1 MAKKQS
7 GQPLTA
13 EQKRQMR
20 RRRSRRRA
28 VLRGIALVLVCVIV
42 VLLWQNWDVVAPDR
56 LYSHIQDLLGSST
69 GSYPVD
75 FSGVGVQRLARVDNY
90 SVVLTDSHLIYLN
103 QSGAEVNRISCAY
116 PSALMCTTDQY
127 VLVAEQGG
135 RRIQLSTRTSVVT
148 EMEVDNEII
157 AVALNDKGQMAVLMQ
172 GSQGYLVQIKV
183 YDRKGKL
190 LYTRSRN
197 QTATEIA
204 LSPDGRQ
211 VALLSIKALNGTLTS
226 AMDVFS
232 LTTSDTEALCSH
244 KEADTL
250 LYRMEYLSDGWVVA
264 FSEDR
269 AVMMDTANGLASV
282 YVPSD
287 MRVLGY
293 AVGSD
298 TMALVLRSY
307 GSTGDGE
314 VHIVNKEGVPTA
326 TIPFE
331 GVYRDLS
338 QQKGLYVLLTDTY
351 AQRITANGEQVRV
364 SVEEDGRQAVLDG
377 DNVVVLGLNRLLA
390 YPLT

>member
-1 MAKKQS
+1 
-7 GQPLTA
+7 
-13 EQKRQMR
+13 MR

>member
-20 RRRSRRRA
+20 RRRARRRA
-28 VLRGIALVLVCVIV
+28 VFRGVALLLVCVIV

-56 LYSHIQDLLGSST
+56 LYSHIQDLMGSST

-75 FSGVGVQRLARVDNY
+75 FSGVGVQRLERVENY

-103 QSGAEVNRISCAY
+103 QSGAEVNRYGCAY
-116 PSALMCTTDQY
+116 PSALMCTTDRY
-127 VLVAEQGG
+127 VLIAEQGG
-135 RRIQLSTRTSVVT
+135 RRLQLSNRTSIVT

-211 VALLSIKALNGTLTS
+211 VALLSIKAADGTLTS
-226 AMDVFS
+226 SMDVFS
-232 LTTSDTEALCSH
+232 LITSDTEALCSH
-244 KEADTL
+244 KEENTL
-250 LYRMEYLSDGWVVA
+250 LYRMEYLSDGWLVA
-264 FSEDR
+264 FSDAG
-269 AVMMDTANGLASV
+269 AVMMDTADGLASV
-282 YVPSD
+282 YMPAG

-293 AVGSD
+293 AVGTD
-298 TMALVLRSY
+298 NMALVLRPY

-314 VHIVNKEGVPTA
+314 VHIVNKEGIPTA
-326 TIPFE
+326 TVPFE
-331 GVYRDLS
+331 GVFRDLS
-338 QQKGLYVLLTDTY
+338 EQGGRYVLLTDTY
-351 AQRITANGEQVRV
+351 AQRLTATGEEKRV
-364 SVEEDGRQAVLDG
+364 TVEADGRQAVLDG
-377 DNVVVLGLNRLLA
+377 ENAVVLGLNRLLA

>member
-1 MAKKQS
+1 
-7 GQPLTA
+7 
-13 EQKRQMR
+13 
-20 RRRSRRRA
+20 
-28 VLRGIALVLVCVIV
+28 
-42 VLLWQNWDVVAPDR
+42 
-56 LYSHIQDLLGSST
+56 
-69 GSYPVD
+69 
-75 FSGVGVQRLARVDNY
+75 
-90 SVVLTDSHLIYLN
+90 
-103 QSGAEVNRISCAY
+103 
-116 PSALMCTTDQY
+116 
-127 VLVAEQGG
+127 
-135 RRIQLSTRTSVVT
+135 
-148 EMEVDNEII
+148 
-157 AVALNDKGQMAVLMQ
+157 
-172 GSQGYLVQIKV
+172 
-183 YDRKGKL
+183 
-190 LYTRSRN
+190 
-197 QTATEIA
+197 
-204 LSPDGRQ
+204 
-211 VALLSIKALNGTLTS
+211 
-226 AMDVFS
+226 MDVFS

-269 AVMMDTANGLASV
+269 AVMMDTANGQASV

>member
-377 DNVVVLGLNRLLA
+377 DNVVVLGLNRLLS

>member
-28 VLRGIALVLVCVIV
+28 VLRGVALVLVCVVV

-75 FSGVGVQRLARVDNY
+75 FSGVGVQRLERVENY

-103 QSGAEVNRISCAY
+103 QSGAEVNRFGCAY
-116 PSALMCTTDQY
+116 PSPLMCTTDQY

-135 RRIQLSTRTSVVT
+135 RRIQLSTRTSIVT

-157 AVALNDKGQMAVLMQ
+157 AAALNDKGQMAVLMQ
-172 GSQGYLVQIKV
+172 GSQGYLVQVKV

-197 QTATEIA
+197 QTATGIA

-211 VALLSIKALNGTLTS
+211 VALLSIKAADGTLTS
-226 AMDVFS
+226 SMDVFS
-232 LTTSDTEALCSH
+232 LTTSDTEALCSY
-244 KEADTL
+244 KGADTL
-250 LYRMEYLSDGWVVA
+250 LYRLEYLADGWLVA
-264 FSEDR
+264 FSEES
-269 AVMMDTANGLASV
+269 AVLMDTANGLTSV
-282 YVPSD
+282 YVPPD

-293 AVGSD
+293 AVSAN
-298 TMALVLRSY
+298 TMALVLRPY

-314 VHIVNKEGVPTA
+314 VHIVDKEGAPTA
-326 TIPFE
+326 IVPFE

-338 QQKGLYVLLTDTY
+338 QQNGQYVLLTDTY
-351 AQRITANGEQVRV
+351 AERMTVNGAQGRV
-364 SVEEDGRQAVLDG
+364 PVEEDGRQAVLDG